1 MPGSEEWVR
10 LADLVASE
18 QRCCAFFCFAIA
30 VDHRGVGLEIEAPA
44 GSERLV
50 TDLLGLAA

>member
-44 GSERLV
+44 GADRLV